1 MRKSEDQTR
10 LPLPRP
16 PRKPAR
22 LLSRARRPGRERCR
36 QGGPP
41 SYRGTRRT
49 GTSGQ
54 GITPLK
60 VIYTGLILSGILII
74 IILTSLSL
82 GPAEISLKDVL
93 WWITGYKLVD
103 QTAWMIL
110 FKIRLP
116 RIFMAGLVGFT
127 LSLGG
132 VVFQALLRN
141 PLAEPFI
148 LGVSSGAAVGAIIGI
163 VLGLGFNLGIP
174 LLSFM
179 GALFT
184 ILLVM
189 GIGSRH
195 GGLES
200 STLLLTG
207 VIVNAFF
214 TAVIMFFIATASDS
228 RLHSMLFWLYGDL
241 SQSRYVQL
249 SISLP
254 PILIVS
260 GIIYFFSHHLN
271 LIVGGEES
279 ALQMGVEVEL
289 LKWVSFLGISLV
301 TGVVVSFSG
310 IIGFV
315 GLIVPHLMRMFLG
328 PDHRLLIPASA
339 IGGAVFLIGADTLA
353 RTILAPSELPV
364 GVITAF
370 LGAPFFIW
378 LLRQRGS
385 QWTQS

>member
-1 MRKSEDQTR
+1 MKSNENQ
-10 LPLPRP
+10 
-16 PRKPAR
+16 
-22 LLSRARRPGRERCR
+22 S
-36 QGGPP
+36 
-41 SYRGTRRT
+41 
-49 GTSGQ
+49 
-54 GITPLK
+54 ITPLK
-60 VIYTGLILSGILII
+60 VIYTGLILTGILVAIA
-74 IILTSLSL
+74 LVSLSL
-82 GPAEISLKDVL
+82 GPAKISIKDVFA
-93 WWITGYKLVD
+93 WVTGYRPVD

-116 RIFMAGLVGFT
+116 RILLAGLVGFT

-163 VLGLGFNLGIP
+163 FFGLGFTFGVP

-189 GIGSRH
+189 GISSRH

-214 TAVIMFFIATASDS
+214 TAVIMFFISTTSDS

-241 SQSRYVQL
+241 SQSKYVQL

-254 PILIVS
+254 IVLIVS
-260 GIIYFFSHHLN
+260 GIIYVFSRHLN

-279 ALQMGVEVEL
+279 ALQMGVEVES
-289 LKWVSFLGISLV
+289 LKWISFLGISLI
-301 TGVVVSFSG
+301 TGIVVSFSG

-315 GLIVPHLMRMFLG
+315 GLIVPHLMRMCLG
-328 PDHRLLIPASA
+328 ADHRLLIPASA
-339 IGGAVFLIGADTLA
+339 LGGAVFLIAADTLA
-353 RTILAPSELPV
+353 RTIISPSELPV

-370 LGAPFFIW
+370 LGAPFFIY
-378 LLRQRGS
+378 LLKVRGS

>member
-1 MRKSEDQTR
+1 MRDNKIQR
-10 LPLPRP
+10 
-16 PRKPAR
+16 
-22 LLSRARRPGRERCR
+22 
-36 QGGPP
+36 
-41 SYRGTRRT
+41 
-49 GTSGQ
+49 
-54 GITPLK
+54 ITPLK
-60 VIYTGLILSGILII
+60 VIAAGLILSGILII
-74 IILTSLSL
+74 ISLISLSL
-82 GPAEISLKDVL
+82 GPAKISLKDIFA
-93 WWITGYKLVD
+93 WCAGYKSVD

-116 RIFMAGLVGFT
+116 RILLAGLVGFT

-148 LGVSSGAAVGAIIGI
+148 LGISSGAAVGAIIGI
-163 VLGLGFNLGIP
+163 FFGLGFNLGVP
-174 LLSFM
+174 LLSFI
-179 GALFT
+179 GAMFT

-189 GIGSRH
+189 VISSRH

-207 VIVNAFF
+207 VIINAFF
-214 TAVIMFFIATASDS
+214 TAVIMFFIATTSDS

-241 SQSRYVQL
+241 SQSKYIQL

-254 PILIVS
+254 IILIVS
-260 GIIYFFSHHLN
+260 GIIYFFSRHLN
-271 LIVGGEES
+271 IIVGGEES

-289 LKWVSFLGISLV
+289 LKWISFLGISLI
-301 TGVVVSFSG
+301 TGMVVSFSG

-339 IGGAVFLIGADTLA
+339 LGGAVFLIAADTLA
-353 RTILAPSELPV
+353 RTIISPSELPV

-370 LGAPFFIW
+370 LGAPFFIY
-378 LLRQRGS
+378 LLKARGS

>member
-1 MRKSEDQTR
+1 MRGSEY
-10 LPLPRP
+10 
-16 PRKPAR
+16 
-22 LLSRARRPGRERCR
+22 
-36 QGGPP
+36 
-41 SYRGTRRT
+41 YRV
-49 GTSGQ
+49 
-54 GITPLK
+54 TP
-60 VIYTGLILSGILII
+60 VRVMTTGLVLSGILLGM
-74 IILTSLSL
+74 ILFSLCL
-82 GPAEISLKDVL
+82 GPAGISLKDALTWV
-93 WWITGYKLVD
+93 TGSRSVD

-116 RIFMAGLVGFT
+116 RILLAGLVGFT
-127 LSLGG
+127 LAFGG

-148 LGVSSGAAVGAIIGI
+148 LGISSGAAVGTIIGI
-163 VLGLGFNLGIP
+163 VLGLGFNLGVP

-179 GALFT
+179 GAMFT

-189 GIGSRH
+189 GIAGRH

-207 VIVNAFF
+207 VIINAFF
-214 TAVIMFFIATASDS
+214 TAVIMFFISTTGGS

-249 SISLP
+249 SIGLP
-254 PILIVS
+254 VILAVS
-260 GIIYFFSHHLN
+260 GIIYFFSRHLN

-289 LKWVSFLGISLV
+289 LKWISFLGISLM
-301 TGVVVSFSG
+301 TGLVVSFSG

-315 GLIVPHLMRMFLG
+315 GLIVPHLMRMVLG
-328 PDHRLLIPASA
+328 ADHRLLMPAA
-339 IGGAVFLIGADTLA
+339 ALGGAVFLIAADTFA
-353 RTILAPSELPV
+353 RTILSPSELPV

-370 LGAPFFIW
+370 LGAPFFIY

-385 QWTQS
+385 RWTQS

>member
-1 MRKSEDQTR
+1 MRDSEYNR
-10 LPLPRP
+10 V
-16 PRKPAR
+16 
-22 LLSRARRPGRERCR
+22 
-36 QGGPP
+36 
-41 SYRGTRRT
+41 
-49 GTSGQ
+49 
-54 GITPLK
+54 TPLR
-60 VIYTGLILSGILII
+60 VMTTGLVLSGILLGMIFF
-74 IILTSLSL
+74 SLCL
-82 GPAEISLKDVL
+82 GPAGISLKDALTWV
-93 WWITGYKLVD
+93 TGSRSVD

-116 RIFMAGLVGFT
+116 RILLAGLVGFT
-127 LSLGG
+127 LAFGG

-148 LGVSSGAAVGAIIGI
+148 LGISSGAAVGTIIGI
-163 VLGLGFNLGIP
+163 VLGLGFNLGVP

-184 ILLVM
+184 VLLVM
-189 GIGSRH
+189 GIASRH

-207 VIVNAFF
+207 VIINAFF
-214 TAVIMFFIATASDS
+214 TAVIMFFMATTGGS

-249 SISLP
+249 SIGLP
-254 PILIVS
+254 LILAVS
-260 GIIYFFSHHLN
+260 GIIYFFSRHLN

-279 ALQMGVEVEL
+279 ALQMGVQVEL
-289 LKWVSFLGISLV
+289 LKWVSFLGISLM
-301 TGVVVSFSG
+301 TGLVVSFSG
-310 IIGFV
+310 ILGFV
-315 GLIVPHLMRMFLG
+315 GLIVPHLMRMVLG
-328 PDHRLLIPASA
+328 ADHRLLMPAA
-339 IGGAVFLIGADTLA
+339 ALGGAVFLIAADTFA
-353 RTILAPSELPV
+353 RTILSPSELPV

-370 LGAPFFIW
+370 LGAPFFIY